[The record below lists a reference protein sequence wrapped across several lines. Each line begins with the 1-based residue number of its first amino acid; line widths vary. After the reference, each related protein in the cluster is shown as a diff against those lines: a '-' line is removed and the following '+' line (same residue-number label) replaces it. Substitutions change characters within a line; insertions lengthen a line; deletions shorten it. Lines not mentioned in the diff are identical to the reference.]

1 MNNAMNN
8 NRYTLITGASSG
20 LGKAFATRCAGLGMH
35 IILIALPGSNTGS
48 LADSIMLHYGVD
60 VKVFEFDLTDGDAL
74 RSTLEHITQ
83 HYHVNFLI
91 NNAGMGG
98 TSHLTETTVEKI
110 DSIIQL
116 NVRSTVLV
124 TRLLIPHLL
133 KNERCYIMNISSMAA
148 FTPIAYKTVYPASK
162 AFISSFSLGLKEE
175 FSGTGLS
182 VSVVY
187 PGPMMTNYQT
197 SRRIIGQGFKGKMGL
212 LTATDIAKLAVRKTM
227 AGCPTIIPGFMNR
240 VNHLLMSLLP
250 SEWKSRIV
258 SREVK
263 KEIQYA

>member
-1 MNNAMNN
+1 MNSKQ
-8 NRYTLITGASSG
+8 YTLITGASSG
-20 LGKAFATRCAGLGMH
+20 LGKAFAIDCAARGMH
-35 IILIALPGSNTGS
+35 IILIALPGSNTASLGGS
-48 LADSIMLHYGVD
+48 IALQYGVD
-60 VKVFEFDLTDGDAL
+60 VQVFEFDLTDGDAL
-74 RSTLEHITQ
+74 HRHLAHITE
-83 HYHVNFLI
+83 HFNVSFLI

-98 TSHLTETTVEKI
+98 TSHLTETAIEKI
-110 DSIIQL
+110 DQIIQL

-133 KNERCYIMNISSMAA
+133 KNDKSYIMNISSMAA
-148 FTPIAYKTVYPASK
+148 FTPIAFKTVYPASK
-162 AFISSFSLGLKEE
+162 AFISSFSLGLNEE

-187 PGPMMTNYQT
+187 PGPMMTNSHT

-212 LTATDIAKLAVRKTM
+212 LSAAAIARLAIRKTL
-227 AGCPTIIPGFMNR
+227 AGQPTIIPGFMNR
-240 VNHLLMSLLP
+240 VNHLLMSVLP
-250 SEWKSRIV
+250 VEWKSRIV